1 VPAVPVELV
10 LLVVSLLD
18 VDVGFV
24 EAVVFKLPLV
34 FSFVV
39 LGLVLVVP
47 YVEVEDG
54 EVESVAVLVACELES
69 LLEGEVLYIPALELL
84 ELGEAEDD

>member
-1 VPAVPVELV
+1 VPVVPVELV
-10 LLVVSLLD
+10 LLVVSLL
-18 VDVGFV
+18 DVGFV

-69 LLEGEVLYIPALELL
+69 QLEGEVLYIPALELL